1 MEVAEEAGHAAE
13 GLHISLTQ
21 EPLGFLFGLP
31 ITASLITSW
40 VVVGILLIGGFLIGR
55 NLKLIPG
62 KAQVALE
69 ELLSGLYKYVQDTL
83 EDAKLAQT
91 FFPLIA
97 TLFLFLVLANL
108 LGQFP
113 GMESIGLHNE
123 EGKLIPFFFPINADL
138 NIPLALA
145 IISFLTIEIS
155 GIVYLGFFKYAGKFI
170 NFKSPIDF
178 FIGILEI
185 IGNLARLV
193 SLSFRLFGNI
203 LAGHLLIIVL
213 MFFAP
218 YLLPLPFMG
227 FEVFIA
233 VMQAGIFALLTLF
246 FIKLSIAEPHG
257 DH

>member
-1 MEVAEEAGHAAE
+1 MKE
-13 GLHISLTQ
+13 GLHFSLAQ
-21 EPLGFLFGLP
+21 EPLGVFLGLP

-40 VVVGILLIGGFLIGR
+40 IVVAILLIGGFFIGR
-55 NLKLIPG
+55 NLKLVPG
-62 KAQVALE
+62 KGQVALE
-69 ELLSGLYKYVQDTL
+69 ELITTLYNYVKDTL
-83 EDAKLAQT
+83 EDAKLAERY
-91 FFPLIA
+91 FPLI
-97 TLFLFLVLANL
+97 TTIFLFVVLANL

-113 GMESIGLHNE
+113 GMESIGFHNA
-123 EGKLIPFFFPINADL
+123 EGKLIPLFYPVNADL

-170 NFKSPIDF
+170 VNPFKDLLGT
-178 FIGILEI
+178 FIGLLEI
-185 IGNLARLV
+185 IGNLARLI

-213 MFFAP
+213 MFFVP
-218 YLLPLPFMG
+218 YLLPLPFMA

-257 DH
+257 EH

>member
-1 MEVAEEAGHAAE
+1 MEE
-13 GLHISLTQ
+13 GLHISLAQ
-21 EPLGFLFGLP
+21 EPLDFFLGLP

-40 VVVGILLIGGFLIGR
+40 IVVLILLVAGFFIGR

-62 KAQVALE
+62 KGQVALE
-69 ELLSGLYKYVQDTL
+69 ELISTLYNYVKDTL
-83 EDAKLAQT
+83 EDAKLAER
-91 FFPLIA
+91 FFPLI
-97 TLFLFLVLANL
+97 TTIFLFIVLGNL

-113 GMESIGLHNE
+113 GMESIGIHNE
-123 EGKLIPFFFPINADL
+123 EGKLIPFFFPVNADL
-138 NIPLALA
+138 NVPLALA

-155 GIVYLGFFKYAGKFI
+155 GIVYLGFFKYASKFI
-170 NFKSPIDF
+170 NFKSPVDF
-178 FIGILEI
+178 FIGVLEI

-213 MFFAP
+213 MFFVP

>member
-1 MEVAEEAGHAAE
+1 MGE
-13 GLHISLTQ
+13 GLHISLAQ
-21 EPLGFLFGLP
+21 EPLGFFLGLP

-40 VVVGILLIGGFLIGR
+40 IVVAILLIAGFFIGR

-62 KAQVALE
+62 KGQVALE
-69 ELLSGLYKYVQDTL
+69 ELISTLYKYVKDTL
-83 EDAKLAQT
+83 EDAKLAERY
-91 FFPLIA
+91 FPLI
-97 TLFLFLVLANL
+97 TTIFLFVVLANL

-113 GMESIGLHNE
+113 GMESIGFHNA
-123 EGKLIPFFFPINADL
+123 EGKLIPLFYPVNADL

-185 IGNLARLV
+185 IGNLARLI

-213 MFFAP
+213 MFFVP
-218 YLLPLPFMG
+218 YLLPLPFMA

-246 FIKLSIAEPHG
+246 FIRLSIAEPHG
-257 DH
+257 EH

>member
-1 MEVAEEAGHAAE
+1 MGE
-13 GLHISLTQ
+13 GLHISLAQ
-21 EPLGFLFGLP
+21 EPLGFFLGLP

-40 VVVGILLIGGFLIGR
+40 IVVAILLIAGFFIGR

-62 KAQVALE
+62 KGQVALE
-69 ELLSGLYKYVQDTL
+69 ELISTLYKYVKDTL
-83 EDAKLAQT
+83 EDAKLAERY
-91 FFPLIA
+91 FPLI
-97 TLFLFLVLANL
+97 TTIFLFVVLANL

-113 GMESIGLHNE
+113 GMESIGFHNA
-123 EGKLIPFFFPINADL
+123 EGKLIPLFYPVNADL

-185 IGNLARLV
+185 IGNLARLI

-203 LAGHLLIIVL
+203 FAGEVLLIITGFLAPFLAPIPFL
-213 MFFAP
+213 MLEIFV
-218 YLLPLPFMG
+218 G
-227 FEVFIA
+227 FIQALVFS
-233 VMQAGIFALLTLF
+233 MLTLVF
-246 FIKLSIAEPHG
+246 LSIAVENHAEHCTG
-257 DH
+257 